1 MDGNG
6 EKVETTNQ
14 LQWTMNVVDETRLW
28 QVSQLADS
36 VSGLVEENT

>member
-14 LQWTMNVVDETRLW
+14 LQWTMNVVDETVASESTSRF
-28 QVSQLADS
+28 SFRA
-36 VSGLVEENT
+36 G